1 MPIESRIL
9 YFFSDNCKVC
19 TSIQSDINQAAEKVP
34 ILYVKNEGKNKQLAQ
49 QFEVNFFPTIVVIT
63 VEDTVIKYKGKKQV
77 MELIKVINQ
86 TIEE

>member
-19 TSIQSDINQAAEKVP
+19 KSIQSDINAAAEKVP
-34 ILYVKNEGKNKQLAQ
+34 ILYIKNEGKNKQLAK
-49 QFEVNFFPTIVVIT
+49 QFEVDFFPTMIVIT
-63 VEDTVIKYKGKKQV
+63 VEDTIIKYKGKKQV